1 MNMIKWIGT
10 ILIILATI
18 FRAMNLHVA
27 DMACTLI
34 GASAWAYAAWRTN
47 DKALLTIN
55 LFSVLMMIAGIYHSR
70 GELN

>member
-1 MNMIKWIGT
+1 MTIIKWLGT

-18 FRAMNLHVA
+18 FRAIDMHLA

-55 LFSVLMMIAGIYHSR
+55 LFSVLIMIAGIYHSR
-70 GELN
+70 GD

>member
-1 MNMIKWIGT
+1 MTIIKWLGT

-18 FRAMNLHVA
+18 FRAIDMHVA

-55 LFSVLMMIAGIYHSR
+55 LFSVLIMIAGIYHSR
-70 GELN
+70 GD

>member
-1 MNMIKWIGT
+1 MTIIKWLGT

-18 FRAMNLHVA
+18 FRAIDMHVA

-34 GASAWAYAAWRTN
+34 GSSAWAYAAWRTN

-55 LFSVLMMIAGIYHSR
+55 LFSVLIMIAGIYHSR
-70 GELN
+70 GD